1 MLTKEDR
8 AVIAERLREC
18 DNAFISRIYEC
29 LYGRTVPK
37 DTSLREDDKAIVA
50 RLIDL
55 CDTSNMLE
63 LPVDKDGE
71 VIRVGD
77 VVYGEDG
84 LRHEVYQIVFDGDAK
99 WLVLVRDGELSVGT
113 YSSPISFTHKQ
124 PVTAK
129 SLAQRIR
136 DVLRNDH
143 SEMSPYTSRE
153 LVHIANDLER
163 LGDNNE

>member
-1 MLTKEDR
+1 MLTKEER
-8 AVIAERLREC
+8 AAIAARANEC
-18 DNAFISRIYEC
+18 VEVCGSLYEVLLGYPSACNTTYEEDMKKLLARI
-29 LYGRTVPK
+29 V
-37 DTSLREDDKAIVA
+37 
-50 RLIDL
+50 DL
-55 CDTSNMLE
+55 CDTSNMIE
-63 LPVDKDGE
+63 LPLDKDDE